1 MSHYYSVCVLVC
13 VCVEEGIEE
22 KDIETIISLRRI
34 VFVAVVVWRNSGFI
48 AQFLFAFILD
58 GDHNLIGY
66 MDKE

>member
-1 MSHYYSVCVLVC
+1 MY
-13 VCVEEGIEE
+13 
-22 KDIETIISLRRI
+22 
-34 VFVAVVVWRNSGFI
+34 FVVVLCEEIPVSI